1 LKVRAVNTTRGT
13 GEDSS
18 MSSRTLTHEEAR
30 RVYDR
35 VGSFQDTQ
43 AFYED
48 VATQDLV
55 RHADFPSATSVF
67 EFGCGTGRFAGGLL
81 LNHLGPTAT
90 YRAVDVS
97 PTMIDLAKGRLF
109 QFGSR
114 VEVILSD
121 GNPPTS
127 QPSASF
133 DRFVSNYVFDLL
145 SDADIHAVVAEA
157 HRMLR
162 PGGLLCLTSLSG
174 GQGLLSRTVAH
185 VWSFIHRIEPRLV
198 AGCRPLDLL
207 PFLAPEHWRISH
219 HRAAAPY
226 GLPSEAVVAERLPS
240 AEG

>member
-1 LKVRAVNTTRGT
+1 
-13 GEDSS
+13 

-30 RVYDR
+30 SVYNR

-43 AFYED
+43 GFYED
-48 VATQDLV
+48 VATQDLI

-67 EFGCGTGRFAGGLL
+67 ELGCGTGRFARGLL
-81 LNHLGPTAT
+81 MNHLGPTAT
-90 YRAVDVS
+90 YRAVDLS
-97 PTMIDLAKGRLF
+97 PTMIDLAKGKLF
-109 QFGSR
+109 EFGSR

-145 SDADIHAVVAEA
+145 SDADIRAVVAEA

-174 GQGLLSRTVAH
+174 GKGLISRAVAH
-185 VWSFIHRIEPRLV
+185 AWSFVHWIDPRLV
-198 AGCRPLDLL
+198 AGCRPLDLV
-207 PFLAPEHWRISH
+207 PFLGSESWGVSH
-219 HRAAAPY
+219 HSAVAPY
-226 GLPSEAVVAERLPS
+226 GLPSEVVIAERLPS
-240 AEG
+240 TEG